1 VGSSQESVPATPTEL
16 ALLLMRGDMRSL
28 WAERESN
35 ITGDMNNTLQ
45 HMQDNNE
52 VLREQEDKA
61 MLQGQ
66 MNKWIN

>member
-1 VGSSQESVPATPTEL
+1 
-16 ALLLMRGDMRSL
+16 MRSL